1 MAVRVADN
9 LKTAN
14 DSTEFPV
21 AYGEDIW
28 IDKNKGSGTA
38 NYSSI
43 QDMFD
48 NDELGGGSTTQV
60 DTMPLAS
67 AETLGQVLQFIG
79 ATGTYTH
86 NYFYECV
93 SDGETPPTYSWVQK
107 NVQPSNATAAE
118 VSYDNTTSELEATN
132 VQGAVDEVVA
142 GLGTAAGKDF
152 TDTVRPNSHDLVES
166 GSVYSA
172 INNALSAIYTPR
184 GDLDCSDLTAA
195 LLIEE
200 NVGSVYQMNDSGY
213 TSSLFINGAGI
224 QISTGDNVGIIKAGA
239 DTYLF
244 NYMGSAFDLHAYQKQ
259 ELETPLTIDG
269 TSQTTVEGALGGL
282 NVGLG
287 KKVNVFG
294 GKKSDWDLLS
304 VAEKTQYD
312 ATAFTDDEGGG
323 TSIFPDWAKAQPIL
337 NISNYEV
344 SAPGWVVG
352 TATASPGTQPVLSVN
367 GVTIAKAVHVTNN
380 YLCYLSVQ
388 VIVDT
393 GDVFAVTSGLTSQEF
408 SFVPFKS

>member
-48 NDELGGGSTTQV
+48 NDELGGGSSIQV
-60 DTMPLAS
+60 DQMPLAS
-67 AETLGQVLQFIG
+67 ADTLGQVLQFIG

-118 VSYDNTTSELEATN
+118 VSYDNTTSGLTADDVQEAI
-132 VQGAVDEVVA
+132 DEIA
-142 GLGTAAGKDF
+142 TGLGTAAGKDF

-166 GSVYSA
+166 VAVYSA
-172 INNALSAIYTPR
+172 INNALDTIYTPR
-184 GDLDCSDLTAA
+184 GDLSCAELTSS
-195 LLIEE
+195 LLIEA
-200 NVGSVYQMNDSGY
+200 NVGSVYQMSDSGT

-224 QISTGDNVGIIKAGA
+224 AISAGDNVGIIKAGA
-239 DTYLF
+239 DEILF
-244 NYMGSAFDLHAYQKQ
+244 NYMGNAFDLHDYQKVFTGTQ
-259 ELETPLTIDG
+259 AQWEALT
-269 TSQTTVEGALGGL
+269 T
-282 NVGLG
+282 
-287 KKVNVFG
+287 
-294 GKKSDWDLLS
+294 
-304 VAEKTQYD
+304 AEKTKYD
-312 ATAFTDDEGGG
+312 EAHITDDEIEADNVIDI
-323 TSIFPDWAKAQPIL
+323 TAR
-337 NISNYEV
+337 
-344 SAPGWVVG
+344 VVKG
-352 TATASPGTQPVLSVN
+352 SGYS
-367 GVTIAKAVHVTNN
+367 
-380 YLCYLSVQ
+380 S
-388 VIVDT
+388 
-393 GDVFAVTSGLTSQEF
+393 GDVFVEKCGHLVSLNFHSTITTAYDRIVYSNLPRPISHSHYFVLQGDKGSESAQAVGLALLNMNGEIESGTENAGLIPGRVWDGTVCYF
-408 SFVPFKS
+408 TND